1 MTVSQIKKHQGSSVK
16 ELIQWLEHNKIT
28 EVECIFPDFAGSS
41 KGKILPVNRFIKSME
56 DQSLKL
62 ADSVFGQTVSGKWVY
77 ESEVIDYVEE
87 DLIMIPDF
95 TTIRKI
101 PWNKE
106 PTAQIIC
113 DLKYSVSIET
123 SNAYTI
129 EEIDP
134 RVSIILD
141 IKTPASNEAEKNIVE
156 NYNHLKSTDEIK
168 FVICNL
174 SDFNWSKDYIEKYNL
189 TSSCQIIFSPSYEE
203 MPLSELADLILRDG
217 LNVRLQAQ
225 LHKTIW
231 GPVDGK

>member
-1 MTVSQIKKHQGSSVK
+1 MRTLIINEIFYSIQGETSRSGIPTTFVRLTGCPLRCSYCDTKYAFKDGIKKSFDEVLFEINQNKTKYITITGGEPLAQKNILLFMK
-16 ELIQWLEHNKIT
+16 EL
-28 EVECIFPDFAGSS
+28 
-41 KGKILPVNRFIKSME
+41 
-56 DQSLKL
+56 
-62 ADSVFGQTVSGKWVY
+62 
-77 ESEVIDYVEE
+77 
-87 DLIMIPDF
+87 
-95 TTIRKI
+95 
-101 PWNKE
+101 
-106 PTAQIIC
+106 C

-203 MPLSELADLILRDG
+203 MPLSELADLILKDG

>member
-1 MTVSQIKKHQGSSVK
+1 MRTLIINEIFYSIQGETSRSGIPTTFVRLTGCPLRCSYCDTKYAFKDGIKKSFDEVLFEINQNKTKYTTITGGEPLAHKNILLFMK
-16 ELIQWLEHNKIT
+16 EL
-28 EVECIFPDFAGSS
+28 
-41 KGKILPVNRFIKSME
+41 
-56 DQSLKL
+56 
-62 ADSVFGQTVSGKWVY
+62 
-77 ESEVIDYVEE
+77 
-87 DLIMIPDF
+87 
-95 TTIRKI
+95 
-101 PWNKE
+101 
-106 PTAQIIC
+106 C

-129 EEIDP
+129 EEIDS

>member
-1 MTVSQIKKHQGSSVK
+1 MRTLIINEIFYSIQGETSRSGIPTTFVRLTGCPLRCSYCDTKYAFKDGIKKSFDEVLFEINQNKTKYITITGGEPLAQKNILLFMK
-16 ELIQWLEHNKIT
+16 EL
-28 EVECIFPDFAGSS
+28 
-41 KGKILPVNRFIKSME
+41 
-56 DQSLKL
+56 
-62 ADSVFGQTVSGKWVY
+62 
-77 ESEVIDYVEE
+77 
-87 DLIMIPDF
+87 
-95 TTIRKI
+95 
-101 PWNKE
+101 
-106 PTAQIIC
+106 C

-141 IKTPASNEAEKNIVE
+141 IKTPASNEADKNIVE
-156 NYNHLKSTDEIK
+156 NYNHLKTIDEIK

-174 SDFNWSKDYIEKYNL
+174 SDFNWSKDYIKKYNL
-189 TSSCQIIFSPSYEE
+189 TSKCQIIFSPSYEE

>member
-1 MTVSQIKKHQGSSVK
+1 MRTLIINEIFYSIQGETSRSGIPTTFVRLTGCPLRCSYCDTKYAFKDGIKKSFDEVLFEINQNKTKYITITGGEPLAQKNILLFMK
-16 ELIQWLEHNKIT
+16 EL
-28 EVECIFPDFAGSS
+28 
-41 KGKILPVNRFIKSME
+41 
-56 DQSLKL
+56 
-62 ADSVFGQTVSGKWVY
+62 
-77 ESEVIDYVEE
+77 
-87 DLIMIPDF
+87 
-95 TTIRKI
+95 
-101 PWNKE
+101 
-106 PTAQIIC
+106 C

-189 TSSCQIIFSPSYEE
+189 TSTCQIIFSPSYEE

>member
-1 MTVSQIKKHQGSSVK
+1 MRTLIINEIFYSIQGETSRSGIPTTFVRLTGCPLRCSYCDTKYAFKEGIKKSFDKILLEIDKNKTKYITITGGEPLAQKNILLFMK
-16 ELIQWLEHNKIT
+16 EL
-28 EVECIFPDFAGSS
+28 
-41 KGKILPVNRFIKSME
+41 
-56 DQSLKL
+56 
-62 ADSVFGQTVSGKWVY
+62 
-77 ESEVIDYVEE
+77 
-87 DLIMIPDF
+87 
-95 TTIRKI
+95 
-101 PWNKE
+101 
-106 PTAQIIC
+106 C

-129 EEIDP
+129 KEIDS

-141 IKTPASNEAEKNIVE
+141 IKTPASNEADKNIVK
-156 NYNHLKSTDEIK
+156 NYNYLKSIDEIK

-174 SDFNWSKDYIEKYNL
+174 SDFNWSKDYIKKYNL
-189 TSSCQIIFSPSYEE
+189 TSTCQIIFSPSYEE